1 MIANPRGDLGSTC
14 RRLGI
19 QHELGSPFVKVF
31 LSWSGDRSRLVATA
45 LNSWLP
51 YVLNDVSPF
60 VSSNIDAGARWQ
72 TEIANELEET
82 NFGIVCVTAENQ
94 HAPWLNFEAGAL
106 AKTVDASRV
115 IPLAINLRP
124 AEIANPLGQFQSQKM
139 DQEGVGKVVSAINR
153 ALPKPLS
160 ADHINKA
167 TGTLWPEFEKY
178 IQAIDQR
185 LDEDLTDRHPRRTD
199 RELIED
205 ILNSIRSMARA
216 GDNILAVPL
225 LGRGA
230 YSRRARSALRE
241 HLNQLDAAAEG
252 EITIEMRDENGREW
266 SEAFRG
272 RWLIEP
278 DDANRFGSDAGAC
291 YGIAQTATGKIA
303 VYVHHVNDRWPPA
316 LRVYND
322 LDEAQDDLHL
332 DDRALAM
339 AASAMGQHRVIHRD
353 I

>member
-1 MIANPRGDLGSTC
+1 M
-14 RRLGI
+14 
-19 QHELGSPFVKVF
+19 KVF

-72 TEIANELEET
+72 AEIENELAET
-82 NFGIVCVTAENQ
+82 NFGIICVTAENQ

-106 AKTVDASRV
+106 AKTVCPSRV
-115 IPLAINLRP
+115 IPFAINLRP

-139 DQEGVGKVVSAINR
+139 DQEGLGKIASTINR
-153 ALPKPLS
+153 ALPKPLPT
-160 ADHINKA
+160 DHIDKA
-167 TGTLWPEFEKY
+167 IDTWWPEFEKY
-178 IQAIDQR
+178 IQEIDQQ
-185 LDEDLTDRHPRRTD
+185 LDEDLADRQPSRTD
-199 RELIED
+199 RELLED
-205 ILNSIRSMARA
+205 ILNSIRSMTRA
-216 GDNILAVPL
+216 GDNILTVPL

-230 YSRRARSALRE
+230 YSRHARSVLRE
-241 HLNQLDAAAEG
+241 QLGQLDAAEG

-278 DDANRFGSDAGAC
+278 DDANRFGSDTGAC
-291 YGIAQTATGKIA
+291 YGIAQTAMGKIA
-303 VYVHHVNDRWPPA
+303 VYVHHVNNGWPPA

-322 LDEAQDDLHL
+322 LDESQDDLHL